1 MSTVAEVAGSMQAT
15 QVSEASNS
23 SASSKTKNS
32 KVSGRTVGNPT
43 LSEEGAKYYEELK
56 KKYSNL
62 DFVLVSSDQKEM
74 AKAMAGSF
82 ANPNKMV
89 VLIDEDKIERMATDE
104 NYRKQ
109 YEGIIAQGAS
119 GLSQLAQKM
128 QASGANVKGYGMQV
142 KDGRASFFAVMD
154 KSLTAQRERVQKQRA
169 EKKEAKKAEA
179 KKAEKKA
186 AEQKRQERID
196 GKKAQ
201 EAEDSS
207 DVELLWEED
216 GDDYVILTASSVEEL
231 MRMVEDYN
239 FAGRS
244 DRVLTE
250 SERQVGQKMDFWV

>member
-1 MSTVAEVAGSMQAT
+1 MSTVAEVAGSVQAT

-23 SASSKTKNS
+23 SASSKARDS
-32 KVSGRTVGNPT
+32 KVSGRTIGNPK

-128 QASGANVKGYGMQV
+128 KASGANVKGYGMQV

-201 EAEDSS
+201 EAED

-231 MRMVEDYN
+231 MKMVEDYN
-239 FAGRS
+239 FASRS